1 MRIAK
6 KFAAIVITVSRA
18 RLPAA
23 MEGLPKVHSDTHL
36 GEGVSATPSVV
47 PSRTD
52 DDEFAADADPALG
65 ALAGKL
71 HRFAVRNHRF
81 FAGFAAAKYTK
92 HGPGAL
98 FVFGNSGL
106 EHTLAEEGDGEL
118 YEEATSCERQAVL
131 VWGGITD
138 RAAADCA
145 LEDFTKRC
153 VSVDA
158 ATLRR
163 SVEDG
168 CDRTAFPLVLCA
180 GLEYATDDVREGL
193 RPPRWK
199 KKDGEGK
206 RGGERG
212 RKRGGKGEYPGE
224 GGCAVLSVQYGD
236 FRAALTMGLT
246 MGLEDALVVEL
257 DREED

>member
-1 MRIAK
+1 MRNAK

-138 RAAADCA
+138 RATADCT

-153 VSVDA
+153 QSET

-163 SVEDG
+163 SVEVG
-168 CDRTAFPLVLCA
+168 CDRTTFPLVLCA

-199 KKDGEGK
+199 KKDGGGK
-206 RGGERG
+206 GKG
-212 RKRGGKGEYPGE
+212 KGKGEYPGA
-224 GGCAVLSVQYGD
+224 GGCAVLNVQYGD

-246 MGLEDALVVEL
+246 MGLEDALVVEF
-257 DREED
+257 DREDD